1 MPIFDVSVPMTPGM
15 PLYPGDPPFG
25 FEWVRT
31 IAGGASSNNSKL
43 TLGSHTGTH
52 IDAPLHF
59 IPGGGTVESIPPEAL
74 VGPCI
79 LVDVGDADVITR
91 GVIERLGLAGRRRI
105 LFRTKN
111 SAWIAKRFEAEFV
124 AFSADGAQYLAVLGP
139 MLIGIDAPSL
149 DPRSTPGHPAH
160 LAILGSR
167 TIKGAIEWLN
177 LAGLETGEYELFCG
191 PLRVVAGEAAPCRVL
206 LRRP

>member
-1 MPIFDVSVPMTPGM
+1 MPIFDVTVPMTPDM
-15 PLYPGDPPFG
+15 PLYPGDPPFR
-25 FEWVRT
+25 FEWART
-31 IAGGASSNNSKL
+31 IAGGATSNNSRL

-52 IDAPLHF
+52 LDAPLHF
-59 IPGGGTVESIPPEAL
+59 IPGGGTVESVSPEAL
-74 VGPCI
+74 VGPCV
-79 LVDVGDADVITR
+79 LVDVGDADLITR
-91 GVIERLGLAGRRRI
+91 EVIERLNLAGRRRI

-111 SAWIAKRFEAEFV
+111 SAWIAKRFHQPFV

-149 DPRSTPGHPAH
+149 DPRGTIGHPAH

-177 LAGLETGEYELFCG
+177 LAGLATGEYELFCG
-191 PLRVVAGEAAPCRVL
+191 PLRVVPGEAAPCRVF
-206 LRRP
+206 LRRA